1 MWLELAYIPKI
12 LMKKQ
17 CLWMLAAILLSCGT
31 LLISCSN
38 EDNGTTEP
46 TEQQLQDGE
55 WTGSGEGRGG
65 SIIAK
70 IVVKNHEVE
79 QVVIVSQSES
89 VFAQEA
95 INRVVASAVGR
106 TDLMSVEVDG
116 ISGATLTSTGVI
128 DAINLADI
136 VVNGRLAGITASK
149 KLK

>member
-1 MWLELAYIPKI
+1 
-12 LMKKQ
+12 
-17 CLWMLAAILLSCGT
+17 MLAAILLSCGT

-89 VFAQEA
+89 VYLHRKPSIESLQ
-95 INRVVASAVGR
+95 VPWVG
-106 TDLMSVEVDG
+106 
-116 ISGATLTSTGVI
+116 LT
-128 DAINLADI
+128 
-136 VVNGRLAGITASK
+136 
-149 KLK
+149 

>member
-1 MWLELAYIPKI
+1 M
-12 LMKKQ
+12 
-17 CLWMLAAILLSCGT
+17 
-31 LLISCSN
+31 
-38 EDNGTTEP
+38 
-46 TEQQLQDGE
+46 
-55 WTGSGEGRGG
+55 
-65 SIIAK
+65 
-70 IVVKNHEVE
+70 E

>member
-1 MWLELAYIPKI
+1 M
-12 LMKKQ
+12 
-17 CLWMLAAILLSCGT
+17 
-31 LLISCSN
+31 
-38 EDNGTTEP
+38 
-46 TEQQLQDGE
+46 
-55 WTGSGEGRGG
+55 
-65 SIIAK
+65 
-70 IVVKNHEVE
+70 VKNHEVE

>member
-136 VVNGRLAGITASK
+136 VVNGRLAGITASM